1 MVVAYDRISSS
12 VGKLGETPYE
22 PMKEEQD
29 ETTSGE
35 STTNQQLHV
44 LNETSLISLGRGL
57 MARLDLVQAF
67 LLTFT
72 IVANYVT

>member
-1 MVVAYDRISSS
+1 
-12 VGKLGETPYE
+12 
-22 PMKEEQD
+22 MKEEQD

-57 MARLDLVQAF
+57 MARLDPIQPFSPTLI
-67 LLTFT
+67 
-72 IVANYVT
+72 IVANYIA